1 MSDKIHFKGAF
12 RLLTGNHAFPWQE
25 EMYKRMVKGD
35 IPSSCNLPTG
45 LGKTAVIPIWL
56 IALANEPKKM
66 PRRLVYVVNRR
77 TVVDQATDEAR
88 GIRDQ
93 LKNTP
98 HRPEILG
105 RLADRLASL
114 AAVPNGEPLAISTL
128 RGQFA
133 DNGEWRSDPARPA
146 IVVGTVDM
154 IGSRLLFSGYGIG
167 FKSKPLHAGFLGQ
180 DALLIHDEAHLEPAF
195 QQLLVTIENEQRR
208 VRDYRPLWVM
218 SLSATPPESKAY
230 DHQPPDHV
238 GRGELLLGP
247 EDRTHPI
254 VRQRIRAKK
263 GLVFHA
269 VEDEKKETAER
280 VAELALGY
288 KDSGLAILIFLRRLD
303 DVERVAEKLGKAKIQ
318 PEPILLTGTLRGKER
333 DELVKQ
339 PIFRRFLSSAEKD
352 ETQIEGTAYL
362 ICTSAGEVGV
372 NYSANHLVCDLT
384 TFESMAQR
392 WGRVNRFGCS
402 EARID
407 VVHPK
412 KVDQAD
418 EYEARRQKTLA
429 LLTSLPERGGK
440 LNASPAAL
448 LDLPVSERLAAYS
461 PAPVIRS
468 TTGILFDAWS
478 LTSINRPLVSDPL
491 PGQPPVA
498 EWLHGIIGSEPPETH
513 VAWREEVDVIHEL
526 LDRYPPETLL
536 DDYPLKPH
544 ELLRDRTDRVIKE
557 LTKLAQG
564 QEGKNVWV
572 IDQRGQVLPT
582 TLGELTK
589 GDKGSLNGATV
600 LLSPM
605 TGGLNNGMLDGSA
618 SFDER
623 HRYDVADEWL
633 DADESPRRRRVWD
646 DEPVEKGL
654 RWIREIDTVPDAEE
668 RDHEE
673 GESSV
678 RRFWRWY
685 VRPGSAD
692 DDGSRSA
699 ETEQLLD
706 DHGNSA
712 QGYASRIV
720 SALGIAD
727 TSEGNAVVLAARW
740 HDLGKDRNVWQ
751 RAVGNHEYPNKQALA
766 KSGRRRAPLDL
777 NDYRHEFGSLVDLSH
792 GRRNSSPATEFGE
805 QSEEVRDLVLHLI
818 AAHHGRARPHFPAK
832 EAFDPVA
839 NDVHTAELASK
850 VPWRFARLQRRY
862 GRWGLAYLESLVRS
876 ADILASMSRG
886 GSK

>member
-1 MSDKIHFKGAF
+1 
-12 RLLTGNHAFPWQE
+12 
-25 EMYKRMVKGD
+25 
-35 IPSSCNLPTG
+35 
-45 LGKTAVIPIWL
+45 
-56 IALANEPKKM
+56 
-66 PRRLVYVVNRR
+66 
-77 TVVDQATDEAR
+77 
-88 GIRDQ
+88 
-93 LKNTP
+93 
-98 HRPEILG
+98 
-105 RLADRLASL
+105 
-114 AAVPNGEPLAISTL
+114 
-128 RGQFA
+128 
-133 DNGEWRSDPARPA
+133 
-146 IVVGTVDM
+146 
-154 IGSRLLFSGYGIG
+154 
-167 FKSKPLHAGFLGQ
+167 
-180 DALLIHDEAHLEPAF
+180 
-195 QQLLVTIENEQRR
+195 
-208 VRDYRPLWVM
+208 M

-712 QGYASRIV
+712 QGSASRIGFC
-720 SALGIAD
+720 ARHCRYFG
-727 TSEGNAVVLAARW
+727 GQCRCHGRPLARP
-740 HDLGKDRNVWQ
+740 GQRRNVWQ
-751 RAVGNHEYPNKQALA
+751 RAVGTTKSQQAGA
-766 KSGRRRAPLDL
+766 SKTWRRRAPLDL
-777 NDYRHEFGSLVDLSH
+777 NDYRH
-792 GRRNSSPATEFGE
+792 
-805 QSEEVRDLVLHLI
+805 
-818 AAHHGRARPHFPAK
+818 
-832 EAFDPVA
+832 
-839 NDVHTAELASK
+839 
-850 VPWRFARLQRRY
+850 
-862 GRWGLAYLESLVRS
+862 
-876 ADILASMSRG
+876 
-886 GSK
+886 